1 MGGRDEGSERGP
13 PVPAGRRLVR
23 GGDEDWRMAWVREG
37 DEGATYPKLM
47 EVATLPGADGRS
59 VNEVDGFVN
68 RCAKESA
75 KHKMD
80 YLVDLGTA
88 LLLGGGNAQQ
98 LIEFATAVGLM
109 SWVEVDG
116 MKKLKLIDDDPDF
129 LHIRLKADVE
139 RERQQNND
147 CRNPA
152 LKGPVLQRDGDNC
165 RWCGRGVYWSGKQ
178 SKFKGTLDH
187 LHPGEEGTVDTLL
200 PVPARPRYGTWARKY
215 LAKYGYLTT
224 SAPDASAGPAT
235 TSDAPQAGAIAGGV
249 VDPAVL
255 APDQSGGASAGISKE
270 VDPAG
275 DDHAVSEGPSTGG
288 PGTAGPLGGGGGV
301 PEEPPEEVDPGSA
314 DHAVS
319 AGSASS
325 GTLRASSSTGLDS
338 DSTPTGPAIS
348 ELPGRVG
355 TGRVGSGRGR
365 EGKGRDWP
373 DRAGSGSPPSPP
385 RDVKR
390 RRRKHR

>member
-1 MGGRDEGSERGP
+1 
-13 PVPAGRRLVR
+13 
-23 GGDEDWRMAWVREG
+23 MAWVREG

-59 VNEVDGFVN
+59 VNEVEGFFN

-88 LLLGGGNAQQ
+88 LLMGNGNGQQ

-116 MKKLKLIDDDPDF
+116 AKKLKIIDDDPDF
-129 LHIRLKADVE
+129 IHIRLKADVE

-152 LKGPVLQRDGDNC
+152 LKGPVIQRDGDNC

-187 LHPGEEGTVDTLL
+187 LHPGEEGRVDTLVVCCSACNSERQDDELGEWDKHHTLL
-200 PVPARPRYGTWARKY
+200 PVPAHPRYGPWSRKY

-224 SAPDASAGPAT
+224 SAPDASEGPTAA
-235 TSDAPQAGAIAGGV
+235 SDAPQAGAIAGGV
-249 VDPAVL
+249 VDPGVL
-255 APDQSGGASAGISKE
+255 APDRSGGASAGIPKE

-288 PGTAGPLGGGGGV
+288 PGAARPLGGGGV
-301 PEEPPEEVDPGSA
+301 PVESPEEVDPGSA
-314 DHAVS
+314 DHAAS

-338 DSTPTGPAIS
+338 DSTPTAPAIS
-348 ELPGRVG
+348 ESPGRVG
-355 TGRVGSGRGR
+355 TGRVGSGRVRG
-365 EGKGRDWP
+365 GKGRDRP
-373 DRAGSGSPPSPP
+373 GRSGSGSPPSPP
-385 RDVKR
+385 EDVKR